1 MGEAALWGFI
11 AASSLLVGAGIAFRF
26 NLSARVVGLV
36 MAFGIG
42 TLISSVS
49 FELVVPALQEV
60 EVGEVALGLLVGSLV
75 FFVGDLLIDRIGGH
89 GRKNPEGSEGGSGT
103 GIVLGTVLDG
113 IPESAVLGIAI
124 AAGEGVSAAL
134 VAAIWISNLPESL
147 GSSVA
152 LLKSGMDK
160 GKVLMMWVAIVGVSA
175 LSSALGYL
183 IVDKSGTLTG
193 ALVSAFAAGALLTMI
208 ADEMAPEAFKKS
220 GKLTGVVVT
229 FGFILAVG
237 LTGLD
242 M

>member
-1 MGEAALWGFI
+1 MGEAALWGLI
-11 AASSLLVGAGIAFRF
+11 AASSLLVGAGVAFYF
-26 NLSARVVGLV
+26 NLSRKVVGLI
-36 MAFGIG
+36 MAFGLG

-49 FELVVPALQEV
+49 FELVVPALQDAEI
-60 EVGEVALGLLVGSLV
+60 GEVALGLLAGSLV
-75 FFVGDLLIDRIGGH
+75 FFVGDLLIDRVGGH
-89 GRKNPEGSEGGSGT
+89 GRKDPDGAEGGSGT

-134 VAAIWISNLPESL
+134 VAAIWISNFPESV
-147 GSSVA
+147 GSTVG

-160 GKVLMMWVAIVGVSA
+160 GKIFMMWVAIVGVSA
-175 LSSALGYL
+175 LSAALGYL

-193 ALVSAFAAGALLTMI
+193 ALVSAFAAGALLTMMF
-208 ADEMAPEAFKKS
+208 DEMAPQAFKKG
-220 GKLTGVVVT
+220 GKITGVIVVL
-229 FGFILAVG
+229 GFILAVG